1 MSSHRIALKG
11 PWDYLWTSLTKN
23 QQFQG
28 SAKMPVEYTCLHGNE
43 AGEVQYSR
51 SFHYPRI
58 QTQPKAQQDLTNA
71 PAASLVFV
79 EFSGM
84 RGTGSVEFN
93 SELVGT
99 LDETS
104 EQHSFL
110 LPQPQNI
117 FSKLSVFISVNEEL
131 LTQKLPAGLFSP
143 VYLRIEE

>member
-58 QTQPKAQQDLTNA
+58 QSQPSIQQDSPNA

-99 LDETS
+99 FDETS

-117 FSKLSVFISVNEEL
+117 FSKLRVFISVNEEL
-131 LTQKLPAGLFSP
+131 LTQKLPAGLFSS

>member
-58 QTQPKAQQDLTNA
+58 QIQSPAQQDSTKA
-71 PAASLVFV
+71 PAARFVFV

-93 SELVGT
+93 SERIGT
-99 LDETS
+99 FDETR
-104 EQHSFL
+104 EQYSFL
-110 LPQPQNI
+110 LPQSPNI
-117 FSKLSVFISVNEEL
+117 FSKLRVLISVNEEL

>member
-58 QTQPKAQQDLTNA
+58 QIQSPAQQDSTKA
-71 PAASLVFV
+71 PAARFVFV

-93 SELVGT
+93 SERIGT
-99 LDETS
+99 FDETR
-104 EQHSFL
+104 EQYSFL

-117 FSKLSVFISVNEEL
+117 FSKLRVLISVNEEL